1 MEKNRIETAIK
12 PIRNIPSAIPVI
24 FKDRIGF
31 AKIKQI
37 INPTIKIKIIIPIS
51 FSPYIISNIWS
62 TWRDSDGNDYNED
75 GNLITK

>member
-1 MEKNRIETAIK
+1 MKYKKIETAIK
-12 PIRNIPSAIPVI
+12 PKRNIPSAIPVI

-51 FSPYIISNIWS
+51 FFPYIISNIWR
-62 TWRDSDGNDYNED
+62 TWRDSGGNDYDED
-75 GNLITK
+75 GNLVTK